1 MQLNRNAAQNALDAF
16 LAMQA
21 NPLHDAHV
29 SAYVARP
36 VTVAPIVAAQQK
48 RGKRPSLVEII
59 DACGEIETHE
69 IEITGSAGIPQ
80 VDNL

>member
-1 MQLNRNAAQNALDAF
+1 MQLNIAGAQSALSAF
-16 LAMQA
+16 LAQTA
-21 NPLHDAHV
+21 APLHDAHV

-59 DACGEIETHE
+59 NACEELQAHE
-69 IEITGSAGIPQ
+69 IEITQSAGIPQ
-80 VDNL
+80 IDNL